1 LRVIWKNRAVTERK
15 KRIVRSWNRAL
26 PDAGMDTLKIIP
38 LGGLGEFGLNMMLL
52 EYGDAAVA
60 IDCGLMFPGADLL
73 GIDLVIPDVS
83 YLIERRDKLKAIVLT
98 HAHEDHVGALPFILE
113 HFNVPIFGT
122 RLTLGLLANKLR
134 EHDLEDTVDVRQ
146 ITAGAPWDI
155 APFRIEGIRVTHSL
169 MDCLAL
175 AVETPIGTV
184 IHTGDFKIDNT
195 PMEGEMFDFQ
205 RFAAYGE
212 RGVLLLL
219 SDSTNVERTGHTPSE
234 REVGSNLEQII
245 QSSTGKVLVST
256 FSSSIPR
263 IQQVVEISERS
274 DRRVV
279 LSGRSMIR
287 NSQVAAELGYLHLP
301 RNAMTES
308 DRWQDLPESRL
319 TFLTTGSQGEPLSA
333 LHRIAL
339 NDHKNIKIT
348 PGDTVILSSK
358 FIPGNEKT
366 ISNLIDHLYRRG
378 AEVHYEKVSE
388 IHVSGHASQEELKI
402 MLQLTRP
409 RYFVPIHGEYRHL
422 VRHRRLAQEV
432 GIPAENCFILEDG
445 DVLELSAQSAQK
457 TTSIQVGKV
466 FVDGKGVGDVGDIV
480 IRDRRHL
487 SEDGMVLAV
496 MAIHQQSGELVAG
509 PDMISRGFMSAEE
522 SEEVLEHA
530 KKVVLETLGAMNRET
545 RTDPAELKEEVRRAL
560 RRFFRKKLERHPV
573 VLPYIIET

>member
-1 LRVIWKNRAVTERK
+1 
-15 KRIVRSWNRAL
+15 
-26 PDAGMDTLKIIP
+26 MDTLKIIP

-52 EYGDAAVA
+52 EYGDAAIA
-60 IDCGLMFPGADLL
+60 IDCGLMFPSADLL

-98 HAHEDHVGALPFILE
+98 HAHEDHVGALPYILE
-113 HFNVPIFGT
+113 HFDVPIFGT
-122 RLTLGLLANKLR
+122 RLTLGLLANRLR
-134 EHDLEDTVDVRQ
+134 EHDLEETVDVRQ
-146 ITAGAPWDI
+146 ITAGVPWDV

-175 AVETPIGTV
+175 AIETPIGTV

-212 RGVLLLL
+212 KGVLLLL

-234 REVGSNLEQII
+234 REVGTNLEQII
-245 QSSTGKVLVST
+245 QSSKGKVLVST
-256 FSSSIPR
+256 FASSIPR
-263 IQQVVEISERS
+263 IQQVVDISSRC

-287 NSQVAAELGYLHLP
+287 NSQVASELGYLQLP

-308 DRWQDLPESRL
+308 DRWQDQPADRL

-333 LHRIAL
+333 LHRVAL
-339 NDHKNIKIT
+339 NDHKTIKIDQ
-348 PGDTVILSSK
+348 GDTVILSSK

-366 ISNLIDHLYRRG
+366 ISNLINHLYRRG

-422 VRHRRLAQEV
+422 VRHRRLAQDV
-432 GIPAENCFILEDG
+432 GIPQENCFILEDG
-445 DVLELSAQSAQK
+445 DVLELTATNAQK
-457 TTSIQVGKV
+457 TSPIQVGKV
-466 FVDGKGVGDVGDIV
+466 FVDGRGVGDVGDIV

-487 SEDGMVLAV
+487 SEGGMVLAV

-509 PDMISRGFMSAEE
+509 PDLVSRGFMSAEE

-530 KKVVLETLGAMNRET
+530 KKIVVETLNGMNREA
-545 RTDPAELKEEVRRAL
+545 RTDPAELKEEVRKAL
-560 RRFFRKKLERHPV
+560 RRFFRKNFARHPV
-573 VLPYIIET
+573 VLPYVIET

>member
-1 LRVIWKNRAVTERK
+1 
-15 KRIVRSWNRAL
+15 
-26 PDAGMDTLKIIP
+26 MDPLKIIP
-38 LGGLGEFGLNMMLL
+38 LGGLGEFGLNMMLI
-52 EYGDAAVA
+52 EYGDAAIAV
-60 IDCGLMFPGADLL
+60 DCGLMFPDAHLL
-73 GIDLVIPDVS
+73 GIDLVIPDVT
-83 YLIERRDKLKAIVLT
+83 YLLENQGRLKAIVLT
-98 HAHEDHVGALPFILE
+98 HAHEDHVGALPFILK
-113 HFNVPIFGT
+113 HLDVPIYGT
-122 RLTLGLLANKLR
+122 RLTLGLLANKLK
-134 EHDLEDTVDVRQ
+134 EHDLEDTADIHE

-175 AVETPIGTV
+175 AIETPVGTI

-212 RGVLLLL
+212 KGVLLLL
-219 SDSTNVERTGHTPSE
+219 SDSTNVERPGYTPSE
-234 REVGSNLEQII
+234 RDVGTNLEQII
-245 QSSTGKVLVST
+245 AHSTGKVLVST

-263 IQQVVEISERS
+263 IQQVLDISERCG
-274 DRRVV
+274 RRIV

-287 NSQVAAELGYLHLP
+287 NSQVAADLGYLHPP
-301 RNAMTES
+301 RNMMTENE
-308 DRWQDLPESRL
+308 RWQDLAKDRL
-319 TFLTTGSQGEPLSA
+319 TFLTTGSQGEPLSV
-333 LHRIAL
+333 LHRVAL
-339 NDHKNIKIT
+339 DDHKTLKVE

-366 ISNLIDHLYRRG
+366 ISNLINHLYRRG

-388 IHVSGHASQEELKI
+388 IHVSGHASQEELKT

-422 VRHRRLAQEV
+422 VRHRRLAQDV
-432 GIPAENCFILEDG
+432 GIPEENCFILEDG
-445 DVLELSAQSAQK
+445 DVLELTAKSAYK
-457 TTSIQVGKV
+457 TKPVQVGRV

-487 SEDGMVLAV
+487 SEGGMVLAV

-509 PDMISRGFMSAEE
+509 PELMSRGFMGAEE
-522 SEEVLEHA
+522 SDEVLESA
-530 KKVVLETLGAMNRET
+530 KKVVLDSLASMSRET
-545 RTDPAELKEEVRRAL
+545 RADPLELKEEVRRAL
-560 RRFFRKKLERHPV
+560 RRFFRKKFERHPV

>member
-1 LRVIWKNRAVTERK
+1 
-15 KRIVRSWNRAL
+15 
-26 PDAGMDTLKIIP
+26 
-38 LGGLGEFGLNMMLL
+38 
-52 EYGDAAVA
+52 
-60 IDCGLMFPGADLL
+60 LL

-83 YLIERRDKLKAIVLT
+83 YLLENQGRLKAIVLT
-98 HAHEDHVGALPFILE
+98 HAHEDHVGALPFILK
-113 HFNVPIFGT
+113 HLDVPIYGT
-122 RLTLGLLANKLR
+122 RLTLGLLANKLK
-134 EHDLEDTVDVRQ
+134 EHDLEDTADIHE

-175 AVETPIGTV
+175 AIETPVGTI

-212 RGVLLLL
+212 KGVLLLL
-219 SDSTNVERTGHTPSE
+219 SDSTNVERPGYTPSE
-234 REVGSNLEQII
+234 RDVGTNLEQII
-245 QSSTGKVLVST
+245 AHSTGKVLVST

-263 IQQVVEISERS
+263 IQQVLDISERCG
-274 DRRVV
+274 RRIV

-287 NSQVAAELGYLHLP
+287 NSQVAADLGYLHPP
-301 RNAMTES
+301 RNMMTENE
-308 DRWQDLPESRL
+308 RWQDLAKDRL
-319 TFLTTGSQGEPLSA
+319 TFLTTGSQGEPLSV
-333 LHRIAL
+333 LHRVAL
-339 NDHKNIKIT
+339 DDHKTLKVE

-366 ISNLIDHLYRRG
+366 ISNLINHLYRRG

-388 IHVSGHASQEELKI
+388 IHVSGHASQEELKT

-422 VRHRRLAQEV
+422 VRHRRLAQDV
-432 GIPAENCFILEDG
+432 GLPEENCFILEDG
-445 DVLELSAQSAQK
+445 DVLELTAKSAHK
-457 TTSIQVGKV
+457 TKPIQVGRV

-487 SEDGMVLAV
+487 SEGGMVLAV

-509 PDMISRGFMSAEE
+509 PELMSRGFMGAEE
-522 SEEVLEHA
+522 SEEVLESA
-530 KKVVLETLGAMNRET
+530 KKVVLDSLASMSRET
-545 RTDPAELKEEVRRAL
+545 RADPLELKEEVRRAL
-560 RRFFRKKLERHPV
+560 RRFFRKKFERHPV

>member
-1 LRVIWKNRAVTERK
+1 ME
-15 KRIVRSWNRAL
+15 
-26 PDAGMDTLKIIP
+26 PLKIIP
-38 LGGLGEFGLNMMLL
+38 LGGLGEFGLNMMLI
-52 EYGDAAVA
+52 EYGDAAIAV
-60 IDCGLMFPGADLL
+60 DCGLMFPDANLL

-83 YLIERRDKLKAIVLT
+83 YLLEHQNKLKAIVLT
-98 HAHEDHVGALPFILE
+98 HAHEDHVGALPYILK
-113 HFNVPIFGT
+113 HLDAPIFGT
-122 RLTLGLLANKLR
+122 RLTLGLLANKLK
-134 EHDLEDTVDVRQ
+134 EHDLEDSADVHE
-146 ITAGAPWDI
+146 ITAGAPWEI
-155 APFRIEGIRVTHSL
+155 GPFKIEGIRVTHSL

-175 AVETPIGTV
+175 AVETPVGTV

-212 RGVLLLL
+212 KGVLLLM
-219 SDSTNVERTGHTPSE
+219 SDSTNVERSGYTPSE

-245 QSSTGKVLVST
+245 QKSTRKVLVST

-263 IQQVVEISERS
+263 IQQVIDVSERCG
-274 DRRVV
+274 RRVV

-287 NSQVAAELGYLHLP
+287 NSQVAADLGYLRLP
-301 RNAMTES
+301 RNFMTETE
-308 DRWQDLPESRL
+308 RWQDLPPDGL
-319 TFLTTGSQGEPLSA
+319 TFLTTGSQGEPLSV
-333 LHRIAL
+333 LHRVAL
-339 NDHKNIKIT
+339 DDHKTLKIER
-348 PGDTVILSSK
+348 GDTVILSSK

-366 ISNLIDHLYRRG
+366 IGNLIDHLYRRG
-378 AEVHYEKVSE
+378 AEVHYERVSE
-388 IHVSGHASQEELKI
+388 IHVSGHASQEELKT

-422 VRHRRLAQEV
+422 VRHRRLAQDV
-432 GIPAENCFILEDG
+432 GVPEGNCFILEDG
-445 DVLELSAQSAQK
+445 DVLELTAHSAQK
-457 TTSIQVGKV
+457 IKPIQVGRV

-496 MAIHQQSGELVAG
+496 MGIHQQSGELVSG
-509 PDMISRGFMSAEE
+509 PDLISRGFMGAEE

-530 KKVVLETLGAMNRET
+530 KKVVLETLNGMNRES
-545 RTDPAELKEEVRRAL
+545 RTDPAEVKEEVRKAL

>member
-1 LRVIWKNRAVTERK
+1 ME
-15 KRIVRSWNRAL
+15 
-26 PDAGMDTLKIIP
+26 PLKIIP
-38 LGGLGEFGLNMMLL
+38 LGGLGEFGLNMMLI
-52 EYGDAAVA
+52 EYGGSAIA

-73 GIDLVIPDVS
+73 GIDLVIPDLS
-83 YLIERRDKLKAIVLT
+83 YLLENRDKLKAIVLT
-98 HAHEDHVGALPFILE
+98 HGHEDHVGALPYVLKQLD
-113 HFNVPIFGT
+113 VPIFGT
-122 RLTLGLLANKLR
+122 RLTLGLLANKLQ
-134 EHDLEDTVDVRQ
+134 EHDLEDSADIRE
-146 ITAGAPWDI
+146 ITAGKPWDI
-155 APFRIEGIRVTHSL
+155 APFKLEGIRVTHSL

-212 RGVLLLL
+212 KGVLLLL
-219 SDSTNVERTGHTPSE
+219 SDSTNVERSGYTPSE
-234 REVGSNLEQII
+234 REVGRNLEQIFQ
-245 QSSTGKVLVST
+245 QSAGKVLVST

-263 IQQVVEISERS
+263 IQQVADISERCG
-274 DRRVV
+274 RRVV

-287 NSQVAAELGYLHLP
+287 NSQVASELGYLRLP
-301 RNAMTES
+301 RNFMTES
-308 DRWQDLPESRL
+308 ERWHELPSDRL

-339 NDHKNIKIT
+339 DDHKTIKIES
-348 PGDTVILSSK
+348 GDTVILSSK

-366 ISNLIDHLYRRG
+366 ISNLINHLYRRG

-388 IHVSGHASQEELKI
+388 IHVSGHASQEELKT

-432 GIPAENCFILEDG
+432 GVPQENCFILEDG
-445 DVLELSAQSAQK
+445 DVLELTAHRAQK
-457 TTSIQVGKV
+457 IEPVQVGRV
-466 FVDGKGVGDVGDIV
+466 FVDGKGVGDVGDVV

-496 MAIHQQSGELVAG
+496 MAIHQQTGDLVAG
-509 PDMISRGFMSAEE
+509 PDLISRGFMRDEE
-522 SEEVLEHA
+522 GEEILEEA
-530 KKVVLETLGAMNRET
+530 RKVVLETLNGMNRET
-545 RTDPAELKEEVRRAL
+545 RTDPAELQEEVRKSL
-560 RRFFRKKLERHPV
+560 RRYFRKRLERHPV

>member
-1 LRVIWKNRAVTERK
+1 MAR
-15 KRIVRSWNRAL
+15 
-26 PDAGMDTLKIIP
+26 LKIIP
-38 LGGLGEFGLNMMLL
+38 LGGLGEFGLNMMLI
-52 EYGDAAVA
+52 EYGEAAIAV
-60 IDCGLMFPGADLL
+60 DCGLMFPDANLL

-83 YLIERRDKLKAIVLT
+83 YLLEDSDKLKAIVLT
-98 HAHEDHVGALPFILE
+98 HAHEDHVGALPYILK
-113 HFNVPIFGT
+113 HLDVPIYGT
-122 RLTLGLLANKLR
+122 RLTLGLLANKLK
-134 EHDLEDTVDVRQ
+134 EHDLEDSADVHE
-146 ITAGAPWDI
+146 ITAGEPWDI
-155 APFRIEGIRVTHSL
+155 APFRVEGIRVTHSL
-169 MDCLAL
+169 MDCVAL
-175 AVETPIGTV
+175 AIETPVGTI

-212 RGVLLLL
+212 KGVLLLM
-219 SDSTNVERTGHTPSE
+219 SDSTNVERNGHTPSE
-234 REVGSNLEQII
+234 REVGTTLEQII
-245 QSSTGKVLVST
+245 EHSTGKVLVST

-263 IQQVVEISERS
+263 IQQVIDISERCG
-274 DRRVV
+274 RRLV

-287 NSQVAAELGYLHLP
+287 NSQVAVDLGYLHLP
-301 RNAMTES
+301 RSFMTES
-308 DRWQDLPESRL
+308 ERWHDLPADQL

-339 NDHKNIKIT
+339 DDHKSIKVA

-366 ISNLIDHLYRRG
+366 ISNLINHLYRRG

-388 IHVSGHASQEELKI
+388 IHVSGHASQEELKT

-422 VRHRRLAQEV
+422 VRHRRLAQDV
-432 GIPAENCFILEDG
+432 GLPEENCFILEDG
-445 DVLELSAQSAQK
+445 DVLELTANSAQK
-457 TTSIQVGKV
+457 TKPIQVGRV
-466 FVDGKGVGDVGDIV
+466 FVDGKGVGDVGDVV

-487 SEDGMVLAV
+487 SEGGMVLVV

-509 PDMISRGFMSAEE
+509 PELISRGFMLAEE
-522 SEEVLEHA
+522 SEEVLESA
-530 KKVVLETLGAMNRET
+530 KREVLATLDSMNRET
-545 RTDPAELKEEVRRAL
+545 RTDPAELKEEVRKTL

>member
-1 LRVIWKNRAVTERK
+1 
-15 KRIVRSWNRAL
+15 
-26 PDAGMDTLKIIP
+26 M
-38 LGGLGEFGLNMMLL
+38 
-52 EYGDAAVA
+52 
-60 IDCGLMFPGADLL
+60 
-73 GIDLVIPDVS
+73 
-83 YLIERRDKLKAIVLT
+83 LT
-98 HAHEDHVGALPFILE
+98 HAHEDHVGALPFILK
-113 HFNVPIFGT
+113 HFDVPIYGT
-122 RLTLGLLANKLR
+122 RLTLGLLANKLK
-134 EHDLEDTVDVRQ
+134 EHNLEDGADIHE

-155 APFRIEGIRVTHSL
+155 APFRVEGIRVTHSL

-175 AVETPIGTV
+175 AIETPVGTV

-212 RGVLLLL
+212 KGVLLLM
-219 SDSTNVERTGHTPSE
+219 SDSTNVERAGYTPSE
-234 REVGSNLEQII
+234 REVGTNLEQII
-245 QSSTGKVLVST
+245 EHSTGKVLVST

-263 IQQVVEISERS
+263 IQQVVEISERCE
-274 DRRVV
+274 RRVV

-287 NSQVAAELGYLHLP
+287 NSQVASELGYLHLP
-301 RNAMTES
+301 RSFMTENE
-308 DRWQDLPESRL
+308 RWQDLPAERL

-339 NDHKNIKIT
+339 DDHKNIKIE

-366 ISNLIDHLYRRG
+366 ISNLINHLYRRG

-388 IHVSGHASQEELKI
+388 IHVSGHASQEELKT

-422 VRHRRLAQEV
+422 VRHRRLAQDV
-432 GIPAENCFILEDG
+432 GVPEDNCFILEDG
-445 DVLELSAQSAQK
+445 DVLELTANSAHK
-457 TTSIQVGKV
+457 TTPIQVGRV

-487 SEDGMVLAV
+487 SEDGMVLVV

-509 PDMISRGFMSAEE
+509 PDLISRGFMGAEE
-522 SEEVLEHA
+522 SEEVLESA
-530 KKVVLETLGAMNRET
+530 KKVVLETLDGMNRET
-545 RTDPAELKEEVRRAL
+545 RADPMELKEEVRKAL